1 MQGCINLAR
10 KQIYSVPGQLS
21 CIRGWTYSQ
30 LSGLGE
36 LPLLDVDGLV
46 EDLVPGGLGLH
57 ELEAVEVVEGAPL
70 LGGRHPLGPR
80 GRRPLPGDVL
90 RLPRLAHHARPRGER
105 ELGLEKERKP
115 SDV

>member
-1 MQGCINLAR
+1 MQGLQKFSEKTNLFR
-10 KQIYSVPGQLS
+10 SGSTQLYS
-21 CIRGWTYSQ
+21 WTYSQ

-57 ELEAVEVVEGAPL
+57 QLEAVKVVEGAPL

-90 RLPRLAHHARPRGER
+90 RLPRLAHHARPRRER
-105 ELGLEKERKP
+105 ELGL
-115 SDV
+115 

>member
-21 CIRGWTYSQ
+21 CIRVWTYSQ

-105 ELGLEKERKP
+105 ELGLEDGE
-115 SDV
+115 DC